1 MTVTLL
7 KRHHVWLEYGLLAL
21 LILGPLLLPGYI
33 LTLDMIWTPHTP
45 GGMLSQKLI
54 LLGIFI
60 FAGVGAHKLAQ
71 DRVGQWP
78 AYIAGLLYAVNPFT
92 YTRLMAGQYLFLVVY
107 ALLPWFVRALVRVL
121 ERPRP
126 RRGIALVVWAWV
138 IGAVSIHAVGFMAL
152 LAAVVVGAWSWGR
165 WRAVWRK
172 AGWCLLAVAGA
183 WLVASAYWI
192 VPLVAGH
199 SDAARTIAGVGSDQ
213 LAAYASGGGGAGA
226 GGAGVALNVAA
237 LQGFWADSAGRYV
250 LPSSTGALFWTA
262 WAALM
267 MLVLAG
273 GWRAWRRRDRVGLA
287 LAAAGLIAWVLA
299 IGVAWAPVGWI
310 SRPLINYLPFYRG
323 YREPQKWAAVLAL
336 AYAYLAAGGLTA
348 LRERLRGTYRDAATV
363 AAALLPFIMV
373 PMLLWGAAGQLR
385 SAQYPAS
392 WAGLNQRLG
401 ALPPGG
407 IVMLPWHQYLAL
419 DFAGRTVA
427 NPAPQYFDRPLITSH
442 DPELLSVVPSQP
454 ESSRAVQDDVLAG
467 RYFITDA
474 GTRLA
479 HYGVRYVVLLKQADW
494 HDYDWLNRQT
504 GLKLIAESSGWKLY
518 EVAP

>member
-1 MTVTLL
+1 VLNRL
-7 KRHHVWLEYGLLAL
+7 RPWLEYAALAV
-21 LILGPLLLPGYI
+21 LIMGPLLLPGYI
-33 LTLDMIWTPHTP
+33 LTLDMVWTPHTP
-45 GGMLSQKLI
+45 GGWLEQKIL

-60 FAGVGAHKLAQ
+60 MAGVGAHKLVAK
-71 DRVGQWP
+71 RMGQGA
-78 AYIAGLLYAVNPFT
+78 AYVAGLIFVINPFT
-92 YTRLMAGQYLFLVVY
+92 YTRLMAGQYLVLAGY
-107 ALLPWFVRALVRVL
+107 ALLPWCVRALVGVL

-126 RRGIALVVWAWV
+126 RRGIALGVWAVV

-199 SDAARTIAGVGSDQ
+199 SDAARTIAGVTGDQ

-250 LPSSTGALFWTA
+250 LPTSTGTLFWVA

-267 MLVLAG
+267 VLVLAG
-273 GWRAWRRRDRVGLA
+273 AYRAWRRRDRLGLA

-299 IGVAWAPVGWI
+299 IGVAWAPVAWI
-310 SRPLINYLPFYRG
+310 SRGLVDYVPFYRG

-348 LRERLRGTYRDAATV
+348 LRGAYRDAATV

-392 WAGLNQRLG
+392 WAELNRHLN

-427 NPAPQYFDRPLITSH
+427 NPAAQYFDRALITSH
-442 DPELLSVVPSQP
+442 DPELLGVVPSQP